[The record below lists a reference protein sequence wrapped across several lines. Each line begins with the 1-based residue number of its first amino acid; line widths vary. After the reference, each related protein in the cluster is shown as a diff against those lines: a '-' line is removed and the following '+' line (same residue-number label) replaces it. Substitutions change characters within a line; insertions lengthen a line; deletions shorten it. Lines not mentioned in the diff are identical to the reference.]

1 MEFKN
6 KDEVNAVLLAL
17 RSAYHEKKSYSK
29 IKISDISEKSNIHI
43 GTIYAHFTNK
53 DDIAVSLIKKDI
65 YDIFITYDEEI
76 EDGMPASEKLKIFL
90 SLQMEFLG
98 SDLKMIRELLPF
110 AIQPFSTFSDLLLE
124 NRKKYNDFLYQLFLN
139 NFKKSSFIFRNVTL
153 PIITNTFLA
162 FNLSVLQFWL
172 SDKSEGKQST
182 LNYIEKG
189 VKNFMIM
196 STLL

>member
-17 RSAYHEKKSYSK
+17 RSAYHEKKSYNK

-162 FNLSVLQFWL
+162 FNLSVLQFWI

>member
-17 RSAYHEKKSYSK
+17 RSAYHEKKSYNK

-43 GTIYAHFTNK
+43 GTIYANFTNK
-53 DDIAVSLIKKDI
+53 DDIAISLIKKDI

-76 EDGMPASEKLKIFL
+76 ENSMPVSEKLKIFL

-98 SDLKMIRELLPF
+98 SDLKMIRELLPYGL
-110 AIQPFSTFSDLLLE
+110 QPFSNFSDLLLE

-139 NFKKSSFIFRNVTL
+139 NFKKSTFIFKNITL
-153 PIITNTFLA
+153 PVITNAFLA

-172 SDKSEGKQST
+172 NDKSEGKQST